1 MKKDRAD
8 NMDYAK
14 LLKQK
19 EERLKR
25 LQTSKNPFLL
35 CTFPLNIFI
44 LIYFFIFT
52 SFMLILNSC
61 EPNRHLAL

>member
-35 CTFPLNIFI
+35 CIF
-44 LIYFFIFT
+44 
-52 SFMLILNSC
+52 SFNYLILSFLHINI
-61 EPNRHLAL
+61 NVNYVNIY